1 MLAPKFRYAVRPPCL
16 NAMTTPPKPDS
27 LPFHA
32 RIAVTVMFL
41 LNGTVFA
48 SWVPHIPAVKARL
61 DINDGQLG
69 LLLLC
74 IAAGSIASLALSGWL
89 VARFGSRR
97 LTVAAAIGLCL
108 MLPVPVVSASTFV
121 VAASL
126 ALFGVFNG
134 ALDVA
139 MNAQAVE
146 VQRRYGRSIM
156 SAFHGCFSLGGLI
169 GAGLAGLLLK
179 LGVPGLE
186 HASAI
191 TAVGLL
197 SAVLAGSWLLP
208 SARSN
213 TAREPVFVRPTG
225 ALLPLGVLALCALLI
240 EGAMADWSAVY
251 LADAHGASLDVAATG
266 YAVFSLTMAA
276 GRFGGDRLID
286 RFGVVSILR
295 TCAVLATAGLLLT
308 VVGGQAAALAGFACI
323 GFGMANIIPLL
334 FTAAGRVPDVEPGR
348 ALAAVASAGYFGFL
362 VGPPFIGFVAHALS
376 LPAAF
381 GLMAILC
388 ATLALRARLVA
399 SLHAS

>member
-1 MLAPKFRYAVRPPCL
+1 
-16 NAMTTPPKPDS
+16 MTTPPKSDG
-27 LPFHA
+27 LPLRA
-32 RIAVTVMFL
+32 RSAVTVMFL

-61 DINDGQLG
+61 GINDGQLG

-89 VARFGSRR
+89 VARFGSRAVS
-97 LTVAAAIGLCL
+97 VAAAVGLCL
-108 MLPVPVVSASTFV
+108 ALPFPVVSGSLLV
-121 VAASL
+121 VAAAL
-126 ALFGVFNG
+126 ALFGAFNG

-169 GAGLAGLLLK
+169 GAGLAGLLIK
-179 LGVPGLE
+179 LGVGGLE
-186 HASAI
+186 HAI
-191 TAVGLL
+191 AV
-197 SAVLAGSWLLP
+197 ALAGLAAAGGAACWLLP
-208 SARSN
+208 SPPSHA
-213 TAREPVFVRPTG
+213 AREPVFVRPTG
-225 ALLPLGVLALCALLI
+225 VLVPLGVLALFALLI

-286 RFGVVSILR
+286 RFGVVSVLR
-295 TCAVLATAGLLLT
+295 ACAVLATAGLLLT
-308 VVGGQAAALAGFACI
+308 VVGGQGAALAGFACI
-323 GFGMANIIPLL
+323 GFGMANIVPLL
-334 FTAAGRVPDVEPGR
+334 FSAAGRVPGVEPGR

-376 LPAAF
+376 LTAAF
-381 GLMAILC
+381 GLMAFLC
-388 ATLALRARLVA
+388 VALALRARLVA

>member
-1 MLAPKFRYAVRPPCL
+1 MLSSPLRR
-16 NAMTTPPKPDS
+16 
-27 LPFHA
+27 A
-32 RIAVTVMFL
+32 RAAVTVMFL

-48 SWVPHIPAVKARL
+48 SWVPHIPTVKARL
-61 DINDGQLG
+61 QINDGQLG

-74 IAAGSIASLALSGWL
+74 IAAGSIASLLLSGWL
-89 VARFGSRR
+89 VARFGSR
-97 LTVAAAIGLCL
+97 LVSVAAAVGLCL
-108 MLPVPVVSASTFV
+108 TLPVPVVSASTFL

-126 ALFGVFNG
+126 AIFGAFNG

-156 SAFHGCFSLGGLI
+156 SAFHGCFSLGGLV
-169 GAGLAGLLLK
+169 GAALAGVLIK
-179 LGVPGLE
+179 LGVDTLE
-186 HASAI
+186 HTTAI
-191 TAVGLL
+191 ALIGAL
-197 SAVLAGSWLLP
+197 SAAAAASWLLSSP
-208 SARSN
+208 RS
-213 TAREPVFVRPTG
+213 TAEREPVLVRPTG
-225 ALLPLGVLALCALLI
+225 VLVPLGVLALCALLI

-286 RFGVVSILR
+286 RFGVVRVLR
-295 TCAVLATAGLLLT
+295 TCAVLATLGLLLT
-308 VVGGQAAALAGFACI
+308 VVAGQAGALAGFACI

-334 FTAAGRVPDVEPGR
+334 FTAAGRVPGIEPGR
-348 ALAAVASAGYFGFL
+348 GLAAVASAGYFGFL
-362 VGPPFIGFVAHALS
+362 VGPPFIGFLAQLLS

-381 GLMAILC
+381 GLMAVLC
-388 ATLALRARLVA
+388 AALALRARLVA

>member
-1 MLAPKFRYAVRPPCL
+1 MLPLLLRR
-16 NAMTTPPKPDS
+16 
-27 LPFHA
+27 A
-32 RIAVTVMFL
+32 RAAVTVMFL

-61 DINDGQLG
+61 DLSDGGLG

-74 IAAGSIASLALSGWL
+74 VAAGSIASLALSGWL
-89 VARFGSRR
+89 VARFGSRLVCVASAVGLS
-97 LTVAAAIGLCL
+97 LT
-108 MLPVPVVSASTFV
+108 LPVPIVSASTLLT
-121 VAASL
+121 AA
-126 ALFGVFNG
+126 ALLVFGAFNG

-169 GAGLAGLLLK
+169 GAGVAALLLK
-179 LGVPGLE
+179 LGVDPLQ
-186 HASAI
+186 HALGVAAI
-191 TAVGLL
+191 
-197 SAVLAGSWLLP
+197 SLAAAAAAASLLLP
-208 SARSN
+208 SGRSAA
-213 TAREPVFVRPTG
+213 AREPVFVRPTG
-225 ALLPLGVLALCALLI
+225 VLLPLGLLALCGLLI

-251 LADAHGASLDVAATG
+251 LADAHGASLDVAAAG

-276 GRFGGDRLID
+276 GRFAGDRLID
-286 RFGVVSILR
+286 RFGVVRVLR

-308 VVGGQAAALAGFACI
+308 VAAGQAGALLGFACI

-334 FTAAGRVPDVEPGR
+334 FTAAGRVPGVEPGR
-348 ALAAVASAGYFGFL
+348 GLAAVASAGYFGFL
-362 VGPPFIGFVAHALS
+362 VGPPFIGFIAQALS

-388 ATLALRARLVA
+388 AAIALRARLVA

>member
-1 MLAPKFRYAVRPPCL
+1 MLVRPVR
-16 NAMTTPPKPDS
+16 S
-27 LPFHA
+27 A
-32 RIAVTVMFL
+32 RAAVTVFFL
-41 LNGTVFA
+41 LNGTLFA

-61 DINDGQLG
+61 ALSDGALG

-74 IAAGSIASLALSGWL
+74 IAAGSITSLALSGWL
-89 VARFGSRR
+89 ISRFGSRAV
-97 LTVAAAIGLCL
+97 TIAGAIGLCL
-108 MLPVPVVSASTFV
+108 TLPIPIIAGSTLV

-126 ALFGVFNG
+126 ALFGAFNG

-146 VQRRYGRSIM
+146 AQRRYGRSIM

-169 GAGLAGLLLK
+169 GAGLAALVLK
-179 LGVPGLE
+179 AGVDASQ
-186 HASAI
+186 HAA
-191 TAVGLL
+191 AMM
-197 SAVLAGSWLLP
+197 LAGIPAAALAGFWLLP
-208 SARSN
+208 SAPSRA
-213 TAREPVFVRPTG
+213 AREPVFVRPTG

-286 RFGVVSILR
+286 RFGVVLVLR
-295 TCAVLATAGLLLT
+295 TCTVLATTGLLLT
-308 VVGGQAAALAGFACI
+308 VIAGQAGALFGFACI

-334 FTAAGRVPDVEPGR
+334 FSAAGRVPGVEPGR
-348 ALAAVASAGYFGFL
+348 ALSAVASAGYFGFL
-362 VGPPFIGFVAHALS
+362 VGPPFIGFIAQALS

-381 GLMAILC
+381 ALMAVLC
-388 ATLALRARLVA
+388 AVLALRARLVA